1 MAINFILQGSNVG
14 GLACRLSLVGLL
26 SSFGHFGNAFSLI
39 YLFEM
44 CDQERKYNALKRI
57 HLGEL
62 LLKILQFLLVSRLLS
77 CVCVCVCAC
86 VCVCVCVCVCERER
100 ERERER
106 KHEYK
111 CKYWKAT
118 CMTKRELEET
128 ATQQNT

>member
-44 CDQERKYNALKRI
+44 CDQERKYNVLKRI
-57 HLGEL
+57 HLGER

-77 CVCVCVCAC
+77 G
-86 VCVCVCVCVCERER
+86 VCVCVCVCV
-100 ERERER
+100 
-106 KHEYK
+106 
-111 CKYWKAT
+111 
-118 CMTKRELEET
+118 
-128 ATQQNT
+128 

>member
-1 MAINFILQGSNVG
+1 MLKKGMAINFILQGSNVG
-14 GLACRLSLVGLL
+14 GLACRLSLIGLL

-77 CVCVCVCAC
+77 G
-86 VCVCVCVCVCERER
+86 VCVCVCVCERER
-100 ERERER
+100 EREIEKER
-106 KHEYK
+106 GE
-111 CKYWKAT
+111 
-118 CMTKRELEET
+118 R
-128 ATQQNT
+128 